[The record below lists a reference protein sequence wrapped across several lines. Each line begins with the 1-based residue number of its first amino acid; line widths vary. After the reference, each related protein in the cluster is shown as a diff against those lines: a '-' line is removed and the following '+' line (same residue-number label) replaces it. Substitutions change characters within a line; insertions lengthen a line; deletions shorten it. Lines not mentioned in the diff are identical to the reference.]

1 MPRSAAD
8 TRRFR
13 HGAGRLA
20 LDFIRTLNR
29 RGTPQ
34 ENEELPDAEALFA
47 WVRQFC
53 PGGGVVAVAPF
64 AAVSVADARQLREA
78 IHELIVV
85 ACRGEGLAAWRS
97 LARERVNRAAAA
109 PTPIPAVDA
118 WGRVRWS
125 APDPVA
131 ATLSLVARDAIDLVD
146 SAAITRVRAC
156 AGPLCGVLFLDESRP
171 GTRRWCSM
179 NTCGNRAKKQTN
191 RAAKQ
196 KLHTGS

>member
-20 LDFIRTLNR
+20 LDFIRTLSR

-34 ENEELPDAEALFA
+34 EVEELPDAEALFA
-47 WVRQFC
+47 WVRQFG
-53 PGGGVVAVAPF
+53 PGGGIVAVAPF

-97 LARERVNRAAAA
+97 VGRERVNRAAAA
-109 PTPIPAVDA
+109 VTPAPAVDA

-125 APDPVA
+125 APDPLS

-146 SAAITRVRAC
+146 SDAITRVRAC
-156 AGPLCGVLFLDESRP
+156 AGPLCGALFLDESRP

-179 NTCGNRAKKQTN
+179 NTCGNRAKKQTG
-191 RAAKQ
+191 RTPKQ
-196 KLHTGS
+196 NLHTAS